1 MAVIQSESD
10 EKKTSINKSDY
21 WLAEILPNENT
32 RVAYNINFDINFLIS
47 GGRMSRRGLCGQG
60 I

>member
-10 EKKTSINKSDY
+10 EEKTSINKSDH

-32 RVAYNINFDINFLIS
+32 RVAYNINFGINFFIS